1 MKGVQTVQIQNT
13 ELVRDMKTNAVLN
26 TDVEGLRRYRLN
38 RQRILASKKT
48 EHDTKERL
56 SFLEQEM
63 ASLKQII
70 SEITSLK
77 GKG

>member
-1 MKGVQTVQIQNT
+1 MKGMQTVQIQNT

-26 TDVEGLRRYRLN
+26 TDVDGLHRYRVN
-38 RQRILASKKT
+38 RQRILESKKS
-48 EHDTKERL
+48 EQNTKERL
-56 SFLEQEM
+56 SSLEQEIV
-63 ASLKQII
+63 SLRKII